1 MTRFLLFAA
10 PYLLRNSAALM
21 CILSGT
27 FLPSAQCQHIYWS
40 SHVKHRI
47 IDNRMKID
55 YKNFLNHKEASDM
68 YAQNTF
74 DRFDNLHKQYASNSS
89 AFESMGSKTFQDY
102 LFSEKSFDSVISP
115 ATTDCSQQSELS
127 RRYEILSGIFVESS
141 VRPWV
146 YARDLELMTVYAF
159 ALLLGIH

>member
-1 MTRFLLFAA
+1 MGKLLPQAEKFWGVVAPGQIFLGVSAARTFYYRDLIQLTRFLLFAA
-10 PYLLRNSAALM
+10 PYLLQIPAALM

-74 DRFDNLHKQYASNSS
+74 DRFDNLHKQYVSNSS
-89 AFESMGSKTFQDY
+89 AFESMGPKN
-102 LFSEKSFDSVISP
+102 
-115 ATTDCSQQSELS
+115 LS
-127 RRYEILSGIFVESS
+127 R
-141 VRPWV
+141 
-146 YARDLELMTVYAF
+146 
-159 ALLLGIH
+159 LLVFREVF